1 MLLLSFANQKESL
14 ARKRFKRALGEI
26 LARKQTQ
33 SREQAFGGWENRGD
47 SRKIVDDL
55 REEWKS

>member
-1 MLLLSFANQKESL
+1 M
-14 ARKRFKRALGEI
+14 